1 MESFSKRSPLNFFYL
16 QNLPCEKSWKIISGK
31 HKAGLSI
38 LPQFI
43 CLKIDKK
50 FNFKKHF
57 NKTLR
62 KIPVNS
68 SYAAAKHL
76 PKNVPSVSQT
86 FYIKVQ
92 KYISWIKKIAE
103 KSSEHKKKNFVK
115 SIRKTLSKFWIH
127 SGTSKKFQNISP
139 AKFLPDT
146 WNSVWKT
153 CLEFFLKFWNIS

>member
-1 MESFSKRSPLNFFYL
+1 MENFSTRKPLNFFYL
-16 QNLPCEKSWKIISGK
+16 QDLPCEKHPKPILGDY
-31 HKAGLSI
+31 KAGLSI

-68 SYAAAKHL
+68 SYAVAKNL

-92 KYISWIKKIAE
+92 KHKSWIKKIQE
-103 KSSEHKKKNFVK
+103 KV
-115 SIRKTLSKFWIH
+115 FW
-127 SGTSKKFQNISP
+127 TQQKKF
-139 AKFLPDT
+139 L
-146 WNSVWKT
+146 
-153 CLEFFLKFWNIS
+153 